1 MALVLDRSDLTAF
14 GAFLRDARER
24 RGKTLQQIA
33 SETRIPQRHLDALEQ
48 GRLDQIP
55 GGMYRRA
62 EVRAFADAVG
72 LDRGEALAHLEHVL
86 EHKDALELPKV
97 RDPLPEPRRRGW
109 VIATTLAL
117 LAAVAL
123 WAGSRWE
130 AQSAEVV
137 DEAQSAQAV
146 DGPAVPAPIASADAP
161 KPSPQSESSAA
172 PAPAIVSAQPAAELT
187 PPPPAD
193 FALTVTSSPEGARV
207 LVDGIARGRTP
218 LTVRH
223 LEPGERR
230 LRVVLDGFVSS
241 ESVVDLTGRSR
252 TSVHIEL
259 PPAR

>member
-1 MALVLDRSDLTAF
+1 MALVLERSDLAAF

-86 EHKDALELPKV
+86 ENKDAFELPKV

-109 VIATTLAL
+109 VVVTTLAL
-117 LAAVAL
+117 LAAAAL

-130 AQSAEVV
+130 AQSAQIV
-137 DEAQSAQAV
+137 DEPRPAQVV
-146 DGPAVPAPIASADAP
+146 DGPAVSPAPIASAEAP
-161 KPSPQSESSAA
+161 Q
-172 PAPAIVSAQPAAELT
+172 PAPPSEPPATPAPVASAEPAAEPT
-187 PPPPAD
+187 PPPTD
-193 FALTVTSSPEGARV
+193 LALTVSSSPEGARV
-207 LVDGIARGRTP
+207 LLDGIARGRTP
-218 LTVRH
+218 LTIRH

>member
-1 MALVLDRSDLTAF
+1 MALVLERSDLAAF

-86 EHKDALELPKV
+86 ENKDAYEVPKL

-109 VIATTLAL
+109 VVVTTLAL
-117 LAAVAL
+117 LAAAAL

-137 DEAQSAQAV
+137 DEAHSVPAV
-146 DGPAVPAPIASADAP
+146 DGPAVPAPIETADAP
-161 KPSPQSESSAA
+161 KPGPQSEPPAT
-172 PAPAIVSAQPAAELT
+172 PAPAIASAQPAAELT
-187 PPPPAD
+187 PPPTD

-252 TSVHIEL
+252 TSVHIDL